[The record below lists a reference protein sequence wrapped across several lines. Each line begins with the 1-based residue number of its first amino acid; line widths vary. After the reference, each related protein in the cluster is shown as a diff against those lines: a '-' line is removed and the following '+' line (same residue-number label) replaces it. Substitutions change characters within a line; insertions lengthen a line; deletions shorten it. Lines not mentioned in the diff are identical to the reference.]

1 MAVEAVVGFLLTKL
15 DSFIRKNVSLL
26 TGLETEVGEMQFEL
40 LSIKTFLA
48 SAPDSSIEE
57 VVVDDQLQLW
67 IKNVR
72 EVAYDIEDVL
82 DEFTLKLKID
92 SRKAP
97 KIAKRLEVGK
107 KLKEIKRRLHNIN
120 ELKDSYFN
128 NQWSIPGNDG
138 WQDPRDDFHPESA
151 DDIVGIEDHVKELK
165 EWLMNDSGPA
175 MISVVGM
182 PGLGKTA
189 LVKRVYNDE
198 DVKGWFECRA
208 WVRVS
213 SSRTI
218 KDKHLRCMMEYFSP
232 MEGVSVLEGMGYV
245 TGDQLWVRLQKFLT
259 RKRYVLVLDDIWY
272 TNALV
277 DVRNKLLC
285 VGAVGSK
292 IMVTTRILNVENYS
306 EVCHVNPLQLQ
317 DAWNLFCKKALPP
330 NGRTEHFTDQLDDL
344 SLKIVERWEGLP
356 LAIVLVCRLLKTKSL
371 NLIEWK
377 KVHSN
382 LASES
387 ASDSYKNAMKILS
400 FSYSCLPYN
409 LKSCF
414 LHLGIFPEGQFIKR
428 MRLIRLWMA
437 EGFIEG
443 NVYKTMEEVADDY
456 LNELT
461 NHSVLQVAERSDYGR
476 VISYKVHPL
485 MREFILLKS
494 KEVNFCN
501 KIVSNTQKLRRLSI
515 DEGMIKDDLHASTL
529 SHVRS
534 FFAFGDAKSSISG
547 ILLNFKFLKVLDLES
562 APLQSFPESLT
573 ELFFLRYLS
582 LENTKMKKLPKSLGK
597 LVNLET
603 LNLKGTFVRDLPPT
617 IVKLQNM
624 RHLLVYHYDMKAP
637 PFFYVKAV
645 KLPAGIDC
653 LKSLQKL
660 SYIKADSKRGTISE
674 LGKLTQLRR
683 LGVVGVRKKDCR
695 NLCASV
701 ANMKNL
707 LSFSVRSAVADEL
720 VDLTHLET
728 PPPGLQGLYLGGRLK
743 KLPKWILSLQILARL
758 TLGWSKFEEDP
769 FPLLSSL
776 PALAELKIIEA
787 YSGEVL
793 SCGEYSKGRGFPKLK
808 SLCLHG
814 LPKLESIDVTE
825 GALASLV
832 KLEIGC
838 CGALKMLP
846 PAIEHLTR
854 LEELHLYCMP
864 PRFVDD
870 IRRQKTEGQIMSIK
884 SILVRNSSS
893 DKGRYL

>member
-26 TGLETEVGEMQFEL
+26 TGVETEVGEMQFKL

-82 DEFTLKLKID
+82 DEFTLKLKND

-138 WQDPRDDFHPESA
+138 WQDPRDDFHPE
-151 DDIVGIEDHVKELK
+151 K
-165 EWLMNDSGPA
+165 
-175 MISVVGM
+175 
-182 PGLGKTA
+182 
-189 LVKRVYNDE
+189 
-198 DVKGWFECRA
+198 
-208 WVRVS
+208 
-213 SSRTI
+213 
-218 KDKHLRCMMEYFSP
+218 
-232 MEGVSVLEGMGYV
+232 
-245 TGDQLWVRLQKFLT
+245 
-259 RKRYVLVLDDIWY
+259 
-272 TNALV
+272 
-277 DVRNKLLC
+277 
-285 VGAVGSK
+285 
-292 IMVTTRILNVENYS
+292 
-306 EVCHVNPLQLQ
+306 
-317 DAWNLFCKKALPP
+317 
-330 NGRTEHFTDQLDDL
+330 
-344 SLKIVERWEGLP
+344 
-356 LAIVLVCRLLKTKSL
+356 
-371 NLIEWK
+371 
-377 KVHSN
+377 
-382 LASES
+382 
-387 ASDSYKNAMKILS
+387 
-400 FSYSCLPYN
+400 
-409 LKSCF
+409 
-414 LHLGIFPEGQFIKR
+414 
-428 MRLIRLWMA
+428 
-437 EGFIEG
+437 
-443 NVYKTMEEVADDY
+443 
-456 LNELT
+456 
-461 NHSVLQVAERSDYGR
+461 RSDYGR

-562 APLQSFPESLT
+562 APLESFPESLT

-597 LVNLET
+597 LVNLEA

-720 VDLTHLET
+720 VDLEHLET
-728 PPPGLQGLYLGGRLK
+728 PPPGLQDLSGSVTIEGGMAMERFGLRLG
-743 KLPKWILSLQILARL
+743 PLAIHVIM
-758 TLGWSKFEEDP
+758 P
-769 FPLLSSL
+769 Q
-776 PALAELKIIEA
+776 
-787 YSGEVL
+787 
-793 SCGEYSKGRGFPKLK
+793 
-808 SLCLHG
+808 
-814 LPKLESIDVTE
+814 
-825 GALASLV
+825 
-832 KLEIGC
+832 
-838 CGALKMLP
+838 MLP
-846 PAIEHLTR
+846 IW
-854 LEELHLYCMP
+854 
-864 PRFVDD
+864 
-870 IRRQKTEGQIMSIK
+870 I
-884 SILVRNSSS
+884 
-893 DKGRYL
+893 